1 MASYST
7 RLHIIYE
14 AWTNIART
22 LFVCCVLSIASIYF
36 MKDSQNLVVDP
47 LERMI
52 EKVKLMSS
60 NPLAAATEEI
70 NEAGIFTYMA
80 GGEAKK

>member
-1 MASYST
+1 
-7 RLHIIYE
+7 
-14 AWTNIART
+14 
-22 LFVCCVLSIASIYF
+22 